1 MRKSL
6 FKNYRCFSIR
16 DILLPA
22 IRLLLSVLIIAF
34 ICRIPAP
41 FAKSVP
47 TVGLHQYYNTD
58 DKIEIRIKIANT
70 SEAGIRGYSLRLDY
84 NPDTVSNP
92 SIPQNTFS
100 ENYADFFQAKD
111 PADRIGKFSV
121 GALFNSPLA
130 QDILIKIL
138 FDVSPGFKCG
148 TSNIKF
154 VSTTNPDP
162 KTNLFDKDYNEIDS
176 VFINPV
182 PGDING
188 SGTVDLADAVT
199 GLQILAGIPEKNI
212 YLSADI
218 NCDNHI
224 GMENVIYILQNLTE

>member
-41 FAKSVP
+41 FAKYVP
-47 TVGLHQYYNTD
+47 TVSLHQYYNTD
-58 DKIEIRIKIANT
+58 NKIEIRIKITNT
-70 SEAGIRGYSLRLDY
+70 PEAGIRGYSLRLDY
-84 NPDTVSNP
+84 NPDTVS
-92 SIPQNTFS
+92 IPQNTLS
-100 ENYADFFQAKD
+100 ENYADFFQTKD
-111 PADRIGKFSV
+111 PADRIGRFSA
-121 GALFNSPLA
+121 GALFNSPLV

-138 FDVSPGFKCG
+138 FDISPNFKCG

-154 VSTTNPDP
+154 VSTTDPDP
-162 KTNLFDKDYNEIDS
+162 KTNLFDKNYNEIDS

-182 PGDING
+182 PGDLNG

-199 GLQILAGIPEKNI
+199 GLQILAGIPEINV